1 MGPEPL
7 MNKRGPGAML
17 NALTFDVE
25 EYFHAEVFSNVVR
38 QEDWTLLPSR
48 VGESTRRLLDL
59 LDAHGVAAT
68 FFVLGWVADRD
79 PGLVRE
85 IRDRG
90 HEVACHGFAH
100 RLIYAMKPAVFQAD
114 VRRAKRTVEDAIG
127 APILGYRAPTFSV
140 VDGTRWALDVL
151 AEEGFRYDSSIFPI
165 RHDRYGIPNAP
176 RFPHRIGE
184 SLGSGLV
191 EFPITTLAVGRL
203 RLPFSG
209 GGYFRLL
216 PYPAI
221 RAALQGVNRW
231 ERMPGMVYLHPWEVD
246 PEQPRLPVRGL
257 SRLRH
262 YLNLGGTEQKLER
275 LLRDFEFAPAGRVLQ
290 ACGFAEVRA

>member
-1 MGPEPL
+1 V
-7 MNKRGPGAML
+7 R

-25 EYFHAEVFSNVVR
+25 EYFHAEVFSTVVG

-68 FFVLGWVADRD
+68 FFVLGWVAERD

-85 IRDRG
+85 IHGRG
-90 HEVACHGFAH
+90 HEVASHGFAH
-100 RLIYAMKPAVFQAD
+100 RLIYAMKAAAFQAD
-114 VRRAKRTVEDAIG
+114 VRRAKLTVEDTIG
-127 APILGYRAPTFSV
+127 APVLGYRAPTFSV
-140 VDGTRWALDVL
+140 VQDTRWALSVL

-184 SLGSGLV
+184 SPRGGLV
-191 EFPITTLAVGRL
+191 EFPITTLVVGTV

-221 RAALQGVNRW
+221 RAALRRVNGW
-231 ERMPGMVYLHPWEVD
+231 DGMPGMVYLHPWEMD

-257 SRLRH
+257 SRVRH
-262 YLNLGGTEQKLER
+262 YLNLGETERKLER

>member
-48 VGESTRRLLDL
+48 AGESTRRLLDL

-90 HEVACHGFAH
+90 HEVACHGFPH

-127 APILGYRAPTFSV
+127 APILGCRAPTFS
-140 VDGTRWALDVL
+140 R
-151 AEEGFRYDSSIFPI
+151 
-165 RHDRYGIPNAP
+165 
-176 RFPHRIGE
+176 
-184 SLGSGLV
+184 
-191 EFPITTLAVGRL
+191 
-203 RLPFSG
+203 
-209 GGYFRLL
+209 
-216 PYPAI
+216 
-221 RAALQGVNRW
+221 
-231 ERMPGMVYLHPWEVD
+231 
-246 PEQPRLPVRGL
+246 
-257 SRLRH
+257 
-262 YLNLGGTEQKLER
+262 
-275 LLRDFEFAPAGRVLQ
+275 
-290 ACGFAEVRA
+290 AEVTPSALA